1 MRHVILLGV
10 CLFVGCVPL
19 EPQTS
24 KPTPVTPIGE
34 SAITETARRSFRT
47 RDLDYAQEIDS
58 LADDVEAGKIKYD
71 TKLKERLEAAK
82 THAST
87 AGNNVF
93 AETIAAEFG
102 PNAVSNPPKLAKS
115 LRDLAKALK

>member
-1 MRHVILLGV
+1 M
-10 CLFVGCVPL
+10 

-24 KPTPVTPIGE
+24 KPTPITPIGE
-34 SAITETARRSFRT
+34 SAVTETARRSFKA

-71 TKLKERLEAAK
+71 SKLKERLEAAK

-87 AGNNVF
+87 AGNNLF
-93 AETIAAEFG
+93 AETIALEFG
-102 PNAVSNPPKLAKS
+102 ANAVSNPAKLAKS